1 MQELAVPE
9 VDADVRKRPV
19 QGIEENEV
27 ARHQLL
33 LADLISGL
41 GHLGGGSGQ
50 GQPHRRAKDL
60 FDESATIKT
69 ARFGAV
75 SPSPITGTQ
84 ITKSRVDQRDNAVR
98 GGGNRRLGTGS
109 HPLQQK
115 LAVGGSERDRG
126 AWWLF
131 CSRRLGHGDQ

>member
-60 FDESATIKT
+60 FDESTAIET
-69 ARFGAV
+69 ARFR
-75 SPSPITGTQ
+75 PISAFSIADTQ
-84 ITKSRVDQRDNAVR
+84 VTKSRVDQRDNAVR
-98 GGGNRRLGTGS
+98 GGGNRGFGAAG
-109 HPLQQK
+109 HP
-115 LAVGGSERDRG
+115 
-126 AWWLF
+126 
-131 CSRRLGHGDQ
+131 